1 MRNFIIITIVIVSAF
16 MAGCKKSDSSTDSGN
31 GNQTDD
37 VRVTTYTPQDITAN
51 SAVCGGDAIVT
62 QGLSLTE
69 IGVCWNTEENP
80 EANDNHVS
88 TEVWNEPFVCTITGL
103 EQETKYYVR
112 AYALRGLEYYYGE
125 TKSFTTEQ
133 ILDDLVYNDEN
144 PIHLALRE
152 EHKIAD
158 SSAYPITYST
168 SDDMYVTVSDDGVL
182 FGKNVGSAQVTLDN
196 GYHSLT
202 IDVIVDLFREPTFEF
217 GCNTNR
223 IEEIYGEPYSSY
235 YINDSLTISRYTS
248 NSGYSYA
255 CWEMQF
261 LFWQESYTQANVY
274 IKQDFDLL
282 LSNYLE
288 NNFDLITI
296 TNENSYVFRSKID
309 NSIICEK
316 RLNANQY
323 DDVLL
328 MYYKDYGNQT
338 MFGPEKT
345 SDFIDQ

>member
-16 MAGCKKSDSSTDSGN
+16 LAGCKKSDSSTDSGN

-133 ILDDLVYNDEN
+133 ILDELVYNDEN

-196 GYHSLT
+196 GFHSLT
-202 IDVIVDLFREPTFEF
+202 VDVIVDLFREPTFEF
-217 GCNTNR
+217 GCGGDR
-223 IEEIYGEPYSSY
+223 IRELYGNPYQAGY
-235 YINDSLTISRYTS
+235 VNDTLLVYKYTGY
-248 NSGYSYA
+248 NGYSYA
-255 CWEMQF
+255 CGEMDF
-261 LFWQESYTQANVY
+261 CFDNGSYFEADLY
-274 IKQDFDLL
+274 IRPTVEHLL
-282 LSNYLE
+282 NCYLE
-288 NNFDLITI
+288 ENFTFETTLNDTI
-296 TNENSYVFRSKID
+296 SIYRNKID
-309 NSIICEK
+309 NSVMCGKYDSHNPWNEIC
-316 RLNANQY
+316 L
-323 DDVLL
+323 
-328 MYYKDYGNQT
+328 YYFRAD
-338 MFGPEKT
+338 
-345 SDFIDQ
+345 

>member
-1 MRNFIIITIVIVSAF
+1 
-16 MAGCKKSDSSTDSGN
+16 
-31 GNQTDD
+31 
-37 VRVTTYTPQDITAN
+37 
-51 SAVCGGDAIVT
+51 
-62 QGLSLTE
+62 
-69 IGVCWNTEENP
+69 
-80 EANDNHVS
+80 
-88 TEVWNEPFVCTITGL
+88 
-103 EQETKYYVR
+103 
-112 AYALRGLEYYYGE
+112 
-125 TKSFTTEQ
+125 
-133 ILDDLVYNDEN
+133 
-144 PIHLALRE
+144 
-152 EHKIAD
+152 
-158 SSAYPITYST
+158 
-168 SDDMYVTVSDDGVL
+168 
-182 FGKNVGSAQVTLDN
+182 
-196 GYHSLT
+196 
-202 IDVIVDLFREPTFEF
+202 
-217 GCNTNR
+217 
-223 IEEIYGEPYSSY
+223 
-235 YINDSLTISRYTS
+235 
-248 NSGYSYA
+248 
-255 CWEMQF
+255 MQF